1 MPTVGVG
8 CSTRL
13 HFDNEHAHAWLT
25 MVRGRKLFVCF
36 PPTDS
41 KYLYS
46 TLQGEECHSPIDP
59 LAPDHSTYPLYAK
72 ASPHTVILEEGETIM
87 VPDGW
92 WHYAV
97 SLSPSVTVMRNFW
110 SLVNMEHYV
119 TGQAKLIQN
128 AIAKVKSGK

>member
-1 MPTVGVG
+1 MA
-8 CSTRL
+8 
-13 HFDNEHAHAWLT
+13 DN
-25 MVRGRKLFVCF
+25 GSRKEIVCLF
-36 PPTDS
+36 PTDR
-41 KYLYS
+41 LRI
-46 TLQGEECHSPIDP
+46 LEECHSPIDP
-59 LAPDHSTYPLYAK
+59 LAPDHSAYPLYAK
-72 ASPHTVILEEGETIM
+72 ASPHAVILEEGETIM

-97 SLSPSVTVMRNFW
+97 SLSPSITVMRNFW